1 MIITLEFLTLILFI
15 SPLCLVISLLSMRDP
30 SKHHLLV
37 LFLLLLVSLFSQIE
51 IGFARDLSLITGD
64 LDILSFYAFL
74 AQTLLFLY
82 SFIRIS
88 FFPPEE

>member
-1 MIITLEFLTLILFI
+1 MTITLEFLTLILFI
-15 SPLCLVISLLSMRDP
+15 SPLCLVISLISMRDP

-51 IGFARDLSLITGD
+51 IGFARDLSLITGN
-64 LDILSFYAFL
+64 LDSLSFYAFL
-74 AQTLLFLY
+74 AQALLMLY